1 MSPTTSPAEGRRRPQ
16 DEAVGRRAKGYL
28 LIEVL
33 VSIVI
38 IGVGLLGVAS
48 LHSQA
53 VSRGGSG
60 LHRSKAVA
68 LGYAMG
74 DRIRANF
81 TAEQAGAFN
90 SLLPTTSLS
99 DPGCISTNCT
109 PAALA
114 VSDFLEWKTEVANA
128 LPSGVGVVCLTSA
141 ANADTGTVAA
151 PACDMTGNVLVVKVF
166 WSEKGTQG
174 VNTPFMFSTPVRAF

>member
-1 MSPTTSPAEGRRRPQ
+1 M
-16 DEAVGRRAKGYL
+16 

-60 LHRSKAVA
+60 LHRAQAVA

-90 SLLPTTSLS
+90 SLLPSTVLS
-99 DPGCISTNCT
+99 DPGCISSNCT

-114 VSDFLEWKTEVANA
+114 VSDYLEWKTEVASS

-141 ANADTGTVAA
+141 ANADTGTITA
-151 PACDMTGNVLVVKVF
+151 PACDGTGNVIVVKVF
-166 WSEKGTQG
+166 WTEKGSQG
-174 VNTPFMFSTPVRAF
+174 TSTPFLFATPVRPY